1 MSTRRLV
8 VTTLGMALAGLVLA
22 RLGPDGT
29 ALREAL
35 AHPQHVADTAG
46 SDTVVLA
53 WAAALAGAVWA
64 WGVLGL
70 GLTAATAIPGL
81 LGRAARTLLRGVLP
95 AGARRAAAVAL
106 GIGLGVGLTTPA
118 LAAAESVTAAAPDW
132 PSTESAPD
140 WPDAVATDPAPD
152 WPAPTDGEHV
162 VVRGDCLWDIAAARL
177 TAEAV
182 APPTD
187 AEIAHAV
194 SAWWTTNRPVIGRDP
209 DLLLPGQVLHPPG
222 QD

>member
-8 VTTLGMALAGLVLA
+8 VTTLGMALAGAVLA

-29 ALREAL
+29 ALQEAL

-53 WAAALAGAVWA
+53 WAAALAWAVWA

-70 GLTAATAIPGL
+70 GLTAATALPGL

-106 GIGLGVGLTTPA
+106 GIGLGAGIGAPV
-118 LAAAESVTAAAPDW
+118 LAVAAP
-132 PSTESAPD
+132 
-140 WPDAVATDPAPD
+140 VAT
-152 WPAPTDGEHV
+152 V
-162 VVRGDCLWDIAAARL
+162 
-177 TAEAV
+177 
-182 APPTD
+182 
-187 AEIAHAV
+187 AV
-194 SAWWTTNRPVIGRDP
+194 SVP
-209 DLLLPGQVLHPPG
+209 DR
-222 QD
+222 